1 MKDKLLKL
9 SVMLQILKDENGQDL
24 IEYAL
29 VVALIAFAATAGMG
43 SLANDITNAFIKIGK
58 TEDGRV
64 SKSFRSR
71 GWTDEQKTYFFLV
84 RLGHWISV
92 RTCSKDP
99 ACA

>member
-43 SLANDITNAFIKIGK
+43 SLATAINAAFGKIGTK
-58 TEDGRV
+58 
-64 SKSFRSR
+64 
-71 GWTDEQKTYFFLV
+71 
-84 RLGHWISV
+84 LGSYI
-92 RTCSKDP
+92 T
-99 ACA
+99 